1 VKLNLWLYKA
11 QTFGGVKGCHE
22 ATLVRSIYTRGKP
35 AVSHVPSWKMRW
47 KGSLTAL
54 ASVFCRLHLER
65 HAWPCISRQGSEDAN
80 KKYIIGNAKL

>member
-1 VKLNLWLYKA
+1 MKLNLWLYKA

-54 ASVFCRLHLER
+54 ASVFTVVCTWKGMHG
-65 HAWPCISRQGSEDAN
+65 HALAVKARRMQTRN
-80 KKYIIGNAKL
+80 T